1 MWKTVSVCN
10 LSLLD
15 GAGAVVKETVCL
27 PPFFMAAPQNG
38 SNFAPS
44 ALRQRCHGS
53 RPLWEAF
60 PPNGTLATERNNWF
74 SYFECESDEKWVR
87 WNRKKTDF
95 LILISLD
102 LSLNRS
108 ESAFLWNCLVS
119 PVATAYK
126 AAARDQVITVEIFFT
141 ITIIL
146 TSFMVILWYSHTYWL
161 V

>member
-1 MWKTVSVCN
+1 M
-10 LSLLD
+10 
-15 GAGAVVKETVCL
+15 KETVCL

-53 RPLWEAF
+53 RPLWKAS
-60 PPNGTLATERNNWF
+60 PPVTHLQHR
-74 SYFECESDEKWVR
+74 EKI
-87 WNRKKTDF
+87 DF
-95 LILISLD
+95 LILNWSL
-102 LSLNRS
+102 SRS

-146 TSFMVILWYSHTYWL
+146 TSFNSQNSGDIN
-161 V
+161 